1 MEECAVIKNEVY
13 EDWFKLKILHILLRK
28 TIRIKYLYGMDSNII
43 YMINYIY
50 VEWKTQ
56 YN

>member
-1 MEECAVIKNEVY
+1 MEECAVIKNVVY
-13 EDWFKLKILHILLRK
+13 EDWFKLKIFHILLRK

-56 YN
+56 YD